1 MPVGTRRCPRVPPRA
16 ECLSLGPPRL
26 PFSREH
32 PPRCSQAPSLTSP
45 CPGPPPWPRSTRVT
59 RLCVCHSFWVPAP
72 LACPLLMMDPGRH
85 ISAARRC
92 VPNPGVPQEVLLRT
106 ASPGAA
112 VCLPHLLGGAVRG
125 GLTRGAEQSLTG
137 LHPIRRGLASWAGS
151 SRLPPC
157 LLSSHL
163 GLARPPG
170 ISEPDLLWKRGSLA
184 GLRMRVTHSPART
197 GQSPRPMGPPS

>member
-1 MPVGTRRCPRVPPRA
+1 MPESRSPTSTFQPRTPTKMLPGAVSDFPVPGASSMPPLNTGHLPV
-16 ECLSLGPPRL
+16 CLSQLLG
-26 PFSREH
+26 S
-32 PPRCSQAPSLTSP
+32 SP
-45 CPGPPPWPRSTRVT
+45 T
-59 RLCVCHSFWVPAP
+59 RLS
-72 LACPLLMMDPGRH
+72 LLMMDPGRH

-112 VCLPHLLGGAVRG
+112 VCLPHLLGGAVCG

-137 LHPIRRGLASWAGS
+137 LHPIRRGLMSWAGS

-170 ISEPDLLWKRGSLA
+170 ISEPDLLWKRGFLA
-184 GLRMRVTHSPART
+184 GLRMRVTQSPAQT
-197 GQSPRPMGPPS
+197 GQSPCPMGPPS